1 MQKRILS
8 NLQSHQPPKKATN
21 EHRFIKTP
29 LLSPILDLNKTMTF
43 RKFLD
48 LARREK
54 KLTILFLDLQLF
66 LFDER
71 FSGWQH

>member
-1 MQKRILS
+1 
-8 NLQSHQPPKKATN
+8 
-21 EHRFIKTP
+21 
-29 LLSPILDLNKTMTF
+29 MTF